1 MKRGILGLLLVILAL
16 GACQKKDIYDPNY
29 NPDLGVSVP
38 DDFDWSTTQTLKV
51 NVAVNDEY
59 NGKYYYSVR
68 IYYKEPKDDGVAPVA
83 ASARVNKNL
92 PFSQEIVI
100 PATVSKLYI
109 SQVFKKADSSEII
122 VTKEVPIDGTVVNY
136 VFEKAKSR
144 NLAARSKDNNKDII
158 ELTTGMTIEG
168 KKHYSV
174 NGEYTISQIDEEVK
188 DVTIEVYGTLNF
200 TSSVT
205 MSNKWVIDIKDG
217 GKLTAN
223 QNTTLVFP
231 ANTELLNYGEVDI
244 YNVIF
249 ENGATWYNGDAMT
262 GRNEGACFTANQIT
276 LEGGHGS
283 DKRTLGERS
292 YTSCNILVLNNVKLM
307 MKTSAWL
314 KCGRLQ
320 TAHEKG
326 GAATLQGG
334 STVESSNYVA
344 LAMIGE
350 IAGHLTIED
359 NILVECSNITGSITG
374 EVVPDASGLIT
385 IVGTVCS
392 DGGFNNEEKSEL
404 GSYTYIIEDM
414 YPEQGDYD
422 MNDIVVVLTA
432 SQTGRTLE
440 ILAQLKAVGA
450 TRKITPYVKVG
461 DDVRFFM
468 GEGTE
473 QEAHDILAGKGTTYS
488 PINTQRNGPSYSSR
502 STYLQFNNVKEG
514 LNQDDIDFYIVV
526 GGKTEIHWNT
536 REGKKVW
543 GMRVP
548 GSGFK
553 WPQEG
558 IKITQ
563 VYPLFSKWFEDSSYP
578 WYTSYDSSKIY

>member
-1 MKRGILGLLLVILAL
+1 MRRGIIGLLLVVLAL

-68 IYYKEPKDDGVAPVA
+68 IYYKEPKDEDVAPVA

-109 SQVFKKADSSEII
+109 SQVFKKADASEII
-122 VTKEVPIDGTVVNY
+122 VTKEVPIDGTVINY
-136 VFEKAKSR
+136 VFEKARSR
-144 NLAARSKDNNKDII
+144 NLAARSKDNNEDII

-276 LEGGHGS
+276 LEGGHGG

-292 YTSCNILVLNNVKLM
+292 YTSCNILVLNNVKLT

-320 TAHEKG
+320 TTHEKG
-326 GAATLQGG
+326 GAATLQGEG
-334 STVESSNYVA
+334 STVEGSSYVA

-359 NILVECSNITGSITG
+359 NILVECSNVTGSITG
-374 EVVPDASGLIT
+374 EVVPDASGIT

-440 ILAQLKAVGA
+440 ILGQLKAVGA
-450 TRKITPYVKVG
+450 TRKIIPYVKVG
-461 DDVRFFM
+461 DDVQFFM
-468 GEGTE
+468 GGGTE

-488 PINTQRNGPSYSSR
+488 PINTQRNGPSYPSR

-526 GGKTEIHWNT
+526 DGKTEIHWNT

-543 GMRVP
+543 GMLIP
-548 GSGFK
+548 GSDFK
-553 WPQEG
+553 WSQEG

-563 VYPLFSKWFEDSSYP
+563 VYPSFSKWFEDSSYP
-578 WYTSYDSSKIY
+578 WYNSYDSSKIY